1 MPVLSVV
8 NTYSAVI
15 TLGRTIRPD
24 DALMFRM
31 LIDVNQCPMA
41 CEVIPA
47 ARRTGSSLCSPG
59 IPASPTPSRFRP
71 SRRTTILIT
80 KPDTSIDE
88 LVATT
93 RLCMRI

>member
-41 CEVIPA
+41 WRSYPCREAYGLIFVFPGGSQPRQRHLVSVRRVALRFSLQNPIPQS
-47 ARRTGSSLCSPG
+47 TN
-59 IPASPTPSRFRP
+59 
-71 SRRTTILIT
+71 
-80 KPDTSIDE
+80 
-88 LVATT
+88 
-93 RLCMRI
+93 